1 MLEPRTVLAAEAS
14 YDLRG
19 VQNGCMEPRL
29 LGGLVS
35 GKRDYYEVLGLNR
48 KATDDEIKKS
58 FRSMARKFHPDK
70 NPDDPEAEQNF
81 KEVQEAYAILSNPEE
96 RRKYD
101 MFGHNRPGGSPF
113 GSSGFQGVNISIEDL
128 FGGGF
133 DSIFSTLFGGGGGG
147 GRSRS
152 ARGADLLV
160 SHQITF
166 QQAFNGAEE
175 EISIDVLN
183 RCDSCSGSGSST
195 PDGIRTCPTCDGHGR
210 LTRIERIGP
219 FQQQITQDCRPCNGE
234 GRLIQNPCKSC
245 RGEGRAEQSKKVK
258 FSVPPGVS
266 SGTRLRMTGHGEV
279 PKSQNGKAGNL
290 YIEIDVEP
298 HEWFERDGSD
308 LLMALP
314 ISYVDLLLGATIE
327 IPHID
332 GSPLNVKIPAGSRP
346 GETVTIPGRGMPG
359 VRSRSGHGSVM
370 VLLKLAMPGK
380 VSRSTK
386 KQLDEMRK
394 VLGSGNSDI
403 TQDIIDEARDRRR
416 S

>member
-1 MLEPRTVLAAEAS
+1 M
-14 YDLRG
+14 
-19 VQNGCMEPRL
+19 
-29 LGGLVS
+29 S
-35 GKRDYYEVLGLNR
+35 GKRDYYEVLGLDR

-70 NPDDPEAEQNF
+70 NPDDPGAEKNF

-133 DSIFSTLFGGGGGG
+133 DSIFSSLFGGGR
-147 GRSRS
+147 RSRS
-152 ARGADLLV
+152 TRGADLLV
-160 SHQITF
+160 SHTITF
-166 QQAFNGAEE
+166 EQAFNGAED
-175 EISIDVLN
+175 EITIDVLN

-219 FQQQITQDCRPCNGE
+219 FQQQVTQDCRPCNGE

-258 FSVPPGVS
+258 FSIPPGIN

-279 PKSQNGKAGNL
+279 PKSQNGKPGNL
-290 YIEIDVEP
+290 YIEIDVEL
-298 HEWFERDGSD
+298 HEWFERDGAD

-332 GSPLNVKIPAGSRP
+332 GSPLNVKIPVGSRP
-346 GETVTIPGRGMPG
+346 GETITIPSRGMPG
-359 VRSRSGHGSVM
+359 VRSRSGRGSVM
-370 VLLKLAMPGK
+370 VLLKLVMPGK

-386 KQLDEMRK
+386 KQLDEMREI
-394 VLGSGNSDI
+394 LGSGHSDI